1 MALSFSESELAYVK
15 LKSVRKKPIMMEST
29 LSGNIK
35 NLRQRRRVLKHTTK
49 RLSVQAKKIPGG
61 GPLSDLLSV
70 VAKSI
75 EELYDDLAIIYQ
87 SSYVQTEGIEI
98 LAHTILELPEFKNDK
113 KLRKKILTRFDKVHQ
128 IYKIRPARY
137 EPRT

>member
-1 MALSFSESELAYVK
+1 
-15 LKSVRKKPIMMEST
+15 MEST

-75 EELYDDLAIIYQ
+75 EELYDDLAIVYQ
-87 SSYVQTEGIEI
+87 TSYVQTEGIEI
-98 LAHTILELPEFKNDK
+98 LAHTILELPELKNDK